1 MTTAKAL
8 GFALLI
14 VCVQCIGAE
23 AKCSMANFEGFDQA
37 VDARMVLSSGEHCTV
52 VLKYLRRPDL
62 RVPTVQ
68 PPSHGSVSVG
78 TNRIT
83 YRSRSG
89 YVGADLF
96 VFETRG
102 QTPLRNSEEIYNTH
116 PRHCHCAVSGVS
128 CDSRR

>member
-1 MTTAKAL
+1 MTTAKTL

-14 VCVQCIGAE
+14 VCVQCVGAE
-23 AKCSMANFEGFDQA
+23 AKCSLPNFEGFDGP
-37 VDARMVLSSGEHCTV
+37 VDARMVLNSGEHCTV
-52 VLKYLRRPDL
+52 VLKYSAGPTYGFH
-62 RVPTVQ
+62 TVQ

-78 TNRIT
+78 NNRIT

-102 QTPLRNSEEIYNTH
+102 ETLYGTPRKSTYRIHVT
-116 PRHCHCAVSGVS
+116 VT
-128 CDSRR
+128 SR

>member
-1 MTTAKAL
+1 MTTAKGL

-37 VDARMVLSSGEHCTV
+37 VDARMLLSSGVHCTV
-52 VLKYLRRPDL
+52 VLKYSAGPTYGFH
-62 RVPTVQ
+62 TVQ

-78 TNRIT
+78 NNRIT

-102 QTPLRNSEEIYNTH
+102 ESLYGTPRKSTVRIHVTVTVTA
-116 PRHCHCAVSGVS
+116 R
-128 CDSRR
+128 